1 MNLQVIAER
10 DSSLVIFESG
20 KIKSLPNNTYNKVKY
35 RDFKGERIM
44 YEFDDDC
51 YVHETYDNG
60 IFNAFVKNETMQIRD
75 SNTICESIID
85 HKNNGNS
92 DKFTELFK
100 SLYFKQHKAELM
112 QEMINVFG
120 NRVVTKEVKTKDKGT
135 DVNYIVDDR
144 FMVDGHGVSYYK
156 NNKGWK
162 FLCTV
167 AQGHLSNIT
176 ISTKIGTI
184 ELKSKELEIMGKIGF
199 LLSPDINDNVFLHQ
213 LPENLQNVLK
223 AEVEFDMERLV

>member
-10 DSSLVIFESG
+10 DSSLVIFEAG
-20 KIKSLPNNTYNKVKY
+20 KIKSLPNNTYNQVKY

-60 IFNAFVKNETMQIRD
+60 IFNAFVKDETMQIRD
-75 SNTICESIID
+75 SETICQSILD
-85 HKNNGNS
+85 HKKTGDV
-92 DKFTELFK
+92 DKFNEVFK
-100 SLYFKQHKAELM
+100 KLYFKQHKAELM

-120 NRVVTKEVKTKDKGT
+120 DRVKTHTSTSKENPIT
-135 DVNYIVDDR
+135 HYVIDDR
-144 FMVDGHGVSYYK
+144 FMVDDKGVSHYIDK
-156 NNKGWK
+156 NKRWK

-223 AEVEFDMERLV
+223 AEVEFDMEKLV